1 MMEVSIKEKTGFA
14 GQINGL
20 VSIWQGPPSWKSSGN
35 LLPEWFFPSIMQLN
49 FRSEQLKHKI
59 ILILFKNKGIS
70 VMSID
75 VFLATT
81 NEVVV
86 PF

>member
-1 MMEVSIKEKTGFA
+1 
-14 GQINGL
+14 
-20 VSIWQGPPSWKSSGN
+20 
-35 LLPEWFFPSIMQLN
+35 MQLN